1 MKTYLMALSLVL
13 SLANSGCNAL
23 GERDAGGRISDY
35 TERAN
40 AATSVVHIAGQCLSA
55 CTIKLGSAKGVC
67 IEPDAVLGF
76 HSAFHMNI
84 PDANPWARMSPE
96 GNQVLMSYYIK
107 FPRLAVAV
115 APMLETPAMTF
126 LNAQQLVALG
136 VPSCK
141 GN

>member
-76 HSAFHMNI
+76 HSASHTNM
-84 PDANPWARMSPE
+84 PDGNPWANMSPE
-96 GNQVLMSYYIK
+96 SNQILMRYYSK
-107 FPRLAVAV
+107 FPKLAAVV
-115 APMLETPAMTF
+115 APMLATPAMSF
-126 LNAQQLVALG
+126 LNAQQLIALG